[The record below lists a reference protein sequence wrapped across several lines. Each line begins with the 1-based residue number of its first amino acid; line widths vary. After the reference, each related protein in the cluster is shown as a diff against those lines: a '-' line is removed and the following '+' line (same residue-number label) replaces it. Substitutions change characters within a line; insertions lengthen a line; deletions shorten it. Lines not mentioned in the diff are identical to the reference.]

1 MNLRKALD
9 KAKQERRL
17 DHEGEVV
24 SVVGGRPAP
33 TREGHIAPV
42 YSQSRHV
49 ALDNKVLEKNRCVCF
64 LNDFKEMDLYKVI
77 RTQIS
82 QRMRANGWNTLMIT
96 SALPGEGK
104 SLTAIN
110 LAATFAKEVSQTVL
124 LVDADLRLQK
134 IHRYLGY
141 DSKVGLVDYLV
152 DDYPLDEMIVWPGVE
167 KLTIISGGRTI
178 QDSTELL
185 GSPKM
190 VSLMREMKSRYKERF
205 ILLESPPIHGCP
217 DTLAFA
223 PYVDAI
229 VVVVES
235 GRTSLDELKKA
246 LEMIPKEK
254 FLGFILNRHAST
266 MKDYGSYYSYDASI
280 SR

>member
-9 KAKQERRL
+9 KAKQERQQASQ
-17 DHEGEVV
+17 GEVAPV
-24 SVVGGRPAP
+24 GLGGRPEIV
-33 TREGHIAPV
+33 REGRFSPD
-42 YSQSRHV
+42 YSQSRYV
-49 ALDNKVLEKNRCVCF
+49 ALDVKRLEKSRCVC
-64 LNDFKEMDLYKVI
+64 LIPDSREMDRYKVI
-77 RTQIS
+77 RTQIA

-110 LAATFAKEVSQTVL
+110 LAATFAKEVNQTVL

-141 DSKVGLVDYLV
+141 ESKVGLVDYLV
-152 DDYPLDEMIVWPGVE
+152 DDYPLKEMVVWPGIE

-190 VSLMREMKSRYKERF
+190 ISLMREMKSRYKERF

-223 PYVDAI
+223 PLVDAI
-229 VVVVES
+229 VMVVES
-235 GRTSLDELKKA
+235 GRTSVDEVKKA

-254 FLGFILNRHAST
+254 FLGFILNRHTST
-266 MKDYGSYYSYDASI
+266 MKDYGSYYSYDAS